1 MPTFEGISK
10 NLRFMLVQVRSQ
22 LEQLGELIDTG
33 AARSWKKLL
42 SGEDYVDTQKS
53 MIESHCFDYFRS
65 AQVDNTQLDTVR
77 AINVVTSNLE
87 RIADLSINIGRQL
100 QRLDDRNTLTPYE
113 PRGYL
118 EALRG
123 GLDMVPTALFD
134 RDSAVALQIC
144 QIEDDLDRRYGGHLQ
159 ELIAAL
165 RASRVVGDLVTTV
178 FILHYFER
186 MGDALLNIGEAIL
199 FALLGERFKVRQYRV
214 LDQALST
221 PAADLESIADV
232 EIDSIWGTRSGVR
245 IGKAIEPARED
256 DEGARKRVLFKE
268 GNPQKLSE
276 EKESLQRWA
285 EVAPGLVPRIVEYQR
300 EGEGAALLLQFL
312 DGTTFQ
318 DIVLNSE
325 PEVALRTVSELT
337 ETLQNIW
344 TSTLRPEPVCAGFM
358 RQLAARLEDVYRLHP
373 DLRGRDVR
381 IGKVSAPSFAHLVE
395 QAGEIDEALTAPFR
409 VFIHGDFN
417 ADNIIINARA
427 GTLHFVDVHRSTD
440 MDYVQDVSVFLVSN
454 FRLPVFVPRV
464 RNTIERVSRAF
475 LEFGRGFAAR
485 QSDATFE
492 ARLAAALAR
501 SFATSTRFEL
511 NRRFALSMQQRA
523 GLLLD
528 RLLAHRGRP
537 WSEFRL
543 NESVLLY

>member
-1 MPTFEGISK
+1 M
-10 NLRFMLVQVRSQ
+10 
-22 LEQLGELIDTG
+22 
-33 AARSWKKLL
+33 
-42 SGEDYVDTQKS
+42 
-53 MIESHCFDYFRS
+53 
-65 AQVDNTQLDTVR
+65 
-77 AINVVTSNLE
+77 
-87 RIADLSINIGRQL
+87 
-100 QRLDDRNTLTPYE
+100 
-113 PRGYL
+113 
-118 EALRG
+118 
-123 GLDMVPTALFD
+123 
-134 RDSAVALQIC
+134 
-144 QIEDDLDRRYGGHLQ
+144 
-159 ELIAAL
+159 IAAL

-221 PAADLESIADV
+221 PAADLDSIADV
-232 EIDSIWGTRSGVR
+232 ELDSIWGTRSGVR
-245 IGKAIEPARED
+245 IGKAIEPAQGED
-256 DEGARKRVLFKE
+256 DGVRRRVLFKE

-276 EKESLQRWA
+276 ERDSLQRWA
-285 EVAPGLVPRIVEYQR
+285 EVAPGLVPKIVEYQR

-325 PEVALRTVSELT
+325 PDVALRTVTDLT
-337 ETLQNIW
+337 GTLRQIW
-344 TSTLRPEPVCAGFM
+344 SSTLRPEPVCAGFV
-358 RQLAARLEDVYRLHP
+358 RQLRARLGDVYRLHP
-373 DLRGRDVR
+373 DLRGRDTR
-381 IGKVSAPSFAHLVE
+381 IGAMDVPAFAGLVE
-395 QAGEIDEALTAPFR
+395 RAEAFDTELAAPFR

-427 GTLHFVDVHRSTD
+427 GTLHFVDVHRSND

-464 RNTIERVSRAF
+464 RTTIERVSRAF
-475 LEFGRGFAAR
+475 LDFGRTFAAE
-485 QSDATFE
+485 QKDETFD

-523 GLLLD
+523 ALLLG
-528 RLLAHRGRP
+528 RLVAHQPRP

-543 NESVLLY
+543 NDRVLLY